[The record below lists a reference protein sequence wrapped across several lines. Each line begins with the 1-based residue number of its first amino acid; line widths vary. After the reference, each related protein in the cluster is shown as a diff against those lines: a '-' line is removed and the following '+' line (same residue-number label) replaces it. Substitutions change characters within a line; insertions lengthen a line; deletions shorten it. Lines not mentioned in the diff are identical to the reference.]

1 MKNSLPE
8 DKKNNNNNNIKETT
22 AKLNN
27 AYNPLPEEDLD
38 NKCDLGYDKDCDNCC
53 KCLNEFSTD
62 EKGYLQIK
70 IDEVDS
76 ALPLKELYKLYGLDD
91 D

>member
-1 MKNSLPE
+1 MENSSLK
-8 DKKNNNNNNIKETT
+8 DKNNNNTIKKPTT
-22 AKLNN
+22 IPKKF
-27 AYNPLPEEDLD
+27 YKPLSEKDLD

-62 EKGYLQIK
+62 DKGYLQIK
-70 IDEVDS
+70 IDKVNTD
-76 ALPLKELYKLYGLDD
+76 LPLEELYKLYGLDD